1 MATKNNLIY
10 DKWNSW
16 SSKSKDY
23 SFDYKEQGIGD
34 GEFKLGAEFGVR
46 PLGQNQKYDLLIN
59 GEKWE
64 VKKLDLDGSFRLGV
78 EAQNEYFPI
87 QMKLLQIF
95 NAVNII
101 NSILSNCEDDQ
112 IKIQMQKIWDEKINE
127 KFGSSKTTIYEGLI
141 KSEISESNLNM
152 VNLILNELTAIIKLP
167 DSLQL
172 IEIVNPETGIKEKI
186 SLEKYYSTLKSFGK
200 SEKFL
205 YGKLGS
211 DYSLTL
217 VNSVLKELM
226 GDFETDWLKNTLNN
240 VVRNIFHNRILVLV
254 HEINGYK
261 PIKKINNVRCYRITH
276 GNPRVKYSDI

>member
-1 MATKNNLIY
+1 MANKSNIIY

-16 SSKSKDY
+16 TSKSKSY
-23 SFDYKEQGIGD
+23 SFDYKEQGTGD

-46 PLGQNQKYDLLIN
+46 PLGQNQQYDLLIN

-78 EAQNEYFPI
+78 
-87 QMKLLQIF
+87 
-95 NAVNII
+95 
-101 NSILSNCEDDQ
+101 
-112 IKIQMQKIWDEKINE
+112 
-127 KFGSSKTTIYEGLI
+127 I

-152 VNLILNELTAIIKLP
+152 LNSILNELTAIIKLP
-167 DSLQL
+167 DSLRL

-205 YGKLGS
+205 YEKLGN
-211 DYSLTL
+211 DYSLAL
-217 VNSVLKELM
+217 VKSILKELM
-226 GDFETDWLKNTLNN
+226 GDFETDWLKNKLNN

-261 PIKKINNVRCYRITH
+261 PIKKINNIRCYRVTH
-276 GNPRVKYSDI
+276 GNPRVKYSDN